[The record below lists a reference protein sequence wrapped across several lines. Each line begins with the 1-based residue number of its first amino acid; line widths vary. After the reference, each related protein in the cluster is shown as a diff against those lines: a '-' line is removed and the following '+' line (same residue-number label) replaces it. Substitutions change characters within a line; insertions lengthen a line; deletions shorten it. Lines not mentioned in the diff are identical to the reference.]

1 MVARADY
8 RGGVDIAHRAP
19 APPSGPRTGW
29 RTAGLPLLVAGAAAG
44 AAIVLHFRD
53 PHAHGSYGLCPFYA
67 LTGWW
72 CPGCGGLRAMHNLT
86 EGRVL
91 DAVHSNI
98 FLLPLLLTVLLWWGS
113 WAAGRWRGRPGTA
126 FPFTLGRRGQGVL
139 IGALV
144 IFTVARN
151 TPMGTWLAPA

>member
-1 MVARADY
+1 M
-8 RGGVDIAHRAP
+8 DIANRAP
-19 APPSGPRTGW
+19 ASATGW
-29 RTAGLPLLVAGAAAG
+29 RTAGVPLLVAGAAAG

-53 PHAHGSYGLCPFYA
+53 PHTHGAYGLCPFYA

-91 DAVHSNI
+91 DAVHSNV
-98 FLLPLLLTVLLWWGS
+98 FLLPLLLTVTFWWGR
-113 WAAGRWRGRPGTA
+113 WAVGRWRGRPDTS
-126 FPFTLGRRGQGVL
+126 FPFRIGGRGQWVL

-144 IFTVARN
+144 VFTVLRN
-151 TPMGTWLAPA
+151 TPFGTWLAPA